1 LTKARQTKDKKMTAF
16 EYLNGI
22 QSITPDVVGDIG
34 VKAVQQNSE
43 QVIKDA
49 IDANL
54 QGLTFA
60 GNPIAEVKPFNDW
73 FETGEFHNNLSFL
86 NTNDIQ
92 FTSKGD
98 GFAAIEQAFDPED
111 TIAPSAVILQEE
123 TMQSI
128 QQSFMNLLNEK
139 L

>member
-1 LTKARQTKDKKMTAF
+1 MTAF

-34 VKAVQQNSE
+34 VKAVQQNGD

-60 GNPIAEVKPFNDW
+60 GNQIAEVKPFNDW
-73 FETGEFHNNLSFL
+73 FETGEFHNNLTFL
-86 NTNDIQ
+86 SKDDIQ

-111 TIAPSAVILQEE
+111 TIAPSGVILQES
-123 TMQSI
+123 TMQTVK
-128 QQSFMNLLNEK
+128 QSFINILMQTI
-139 L
+139 

>member
-1 LTKARQTKDKKMTAF
+1 MTAF
-16 EYLNGI
+16 DFLKNI
-22 QSITPDVVGDIG
+22 QALTPDVVSSIG
-34 VKAVQQNSE
+34 VKAVQQNGD

-73 FETGEFHNNLSFL
+73 FETGEFHNNLTFL

-92 FTSKGD
+92 FTSRGD
-98 GFAAIEQAFDPED
+98 GFAAIEQAFDPDD
-111 TIAPSAVILQEE
+111 TIAPSAVILQDT
-123 TMQSI
+123 TMQAVK
-128 QQSFMNLLNEK
+128 QSFINILTQTI
-139 L
+139 

>member
-1 LTKARQTKDKKMTAF
+1 MTAF

-22 QSITPDVVGDIG
+22 QSITPDVIGNIG
-34 VKAVQQNSE
+34 VKAVQQNGD

-54 QGLTFA
+54 HGLTFA

-73 FETGEFHNNLSFL
+73 FETGEFHNNLTFL

-98 GFAAIEQAFDPED
+98 GFAAIEQAFDPDD
-111 TIAPSAVILQEE
+111 TIAPSAVILQDS
-123 TMQSI
+123 TMQTVK
-128 QQSFMNLLNEK
+128 QSFINILTQMI
-139 L
+139 

>member
-1 LTKARQTKDKKMTAF
+1 MTAF

-22 QSITPDVVGDIG
+22 QSITPDIVGDIG
-34 VKAVQQNSE
+34 VKAVQKNGD

-60 GNPIAEVKPFNDW
+60 GNPIDEVKPFNDW
-73 FETGEFHNNLSFL
+73 FETGEFHNNLTFL

-98 GFAAIEQAFDPED
+98 GFAAIEQAFNPDD
-111 TIAPSAVILQEE
+111 TIAPSAVILQES
-123 TMQSI
+123 TMQAVK
-128 QQSFMNLLNEK
+128 QSFINILTQTI
-139 L
+139 

>member
-1 LTKARQTKDKKMTAF
+1 MTAF

-34 VKAVQQNSE
+34 VKAVQKNSG

-60 GNPIAEVKPFNDW
+60 GNPIDEVKPFNDW
-73 FETGEFHNNLSFL
+73 FETGEFHGNLTFL
-86 NTNDIQ
+86 NTNDIK
-92 FTSKGD
+92 FTSRGD
-98 GFAAIEQAFDPED
+98 GFAAIEQAFDPDD
-111 TIAPSAVILQEE
+111 TIAPAAVILQES
-123 TMQSI
+123 TMQAI
-128 QQSFMNLLNEK
+128 KQSFINILTQTI
-139 L
+139 

>member
-1 LTKARQTKDKKMTAF
+1 MTAF

-22 QSITPDVVGDIG
+22 QSITPDVVGKIG
-34 VKAVQQNSE
+34 VKAVQQNGD

-60 GNPIAEVKPFNDW
+60 GNPIDEVKPFNDW
-73 FETGEFHNNLSFL
+73 FETGEFHNNLTFL

-98 GFAAIEQAFDPED
+98 GFAAIEQAFNPDD
-111 TIAPSAVILQEE
+111 TIAPSAVILQDT
-123 TMQSI
+123 TMQAI
-128 QQSFMNLLNEK
+128 KQSFINILMQTI
-139 L
+139 

>member
-1 LTKARQTKDKKMTAF
+1 MTAF

-34 VKAVQQNSE
+34 VKAVQQNGD

-60 GNPIAEVKPFNDW
+60 GNPIDEVKPFNDW
-73 FETGEFHNNLSFL
+73 FETGEFHNNLTFL

-92 FTSKGD
+92 FTSRGD
-98 GFAAIEQAFDPED
+98 GFAAIEQAFDPDD
-111 TIAPSAVILQEE
+111 TIAPSAVILQDT
-123 TMQSI
+123 TMQAVK
-128 QQSFMNLLNEK
+128 QSFINILTQTI
-139 L
+139 

>member
-1 LTKARQTKDKKMTAF
+1 MTAF

-34 VKAVQQNSE
+34 VKAVQQNGD

-60 GNPIAEVKPFNDW
+60 GNPIDEVKPFNDW
-73 FETGEFHNNLSFL
+73 FETGEFHSNLTFL

-92 FTSKGD
+92 FTSRGD
-98 GFAAIEQAFDPED
+98 GFAAIEQAFSPDD
-111 TIAPSAVILQEE
+111 TIAPAAVILQ
-123 TMQSI
+123 TSTI
-128 QQSFMNLLNEK
+128 QAVKRSFINILTQRI
-139 L
+139 